1 MTLHEWKVQEYY
13 KYENDMFFFRY
24 HMNTCIKN
32 PDAYRNNIL
41 IPNDYATYISICLMG
56 GINDT

>member
-1 MTLHEWKVQEYY
+1 
-13 KYENDMFFFRY
+13 MFFFRY
-24 HMNTCIKN
+24 NMNSCIKN
-32 PDAYRNNIL
+32 PDSYQNNIL